1 VTWLVIVNVVLFS
14 LSMAALLE
22 LIPQR
27 LYSGFLRG
35 LHLTMG
41 ITTPTDRQ
49 LRWALAA
56 WLISLLAIV
65 DALVLTLRFL

>member
-1 VTWLVIVNVVLFS
+1 VTWLVIANVVLLS
-14 LSMAALLE
+14 LAVAAILE

-35 LHLTMG
+35 LHFTIG

-49 LRWALAA
+49 LRWTFAA

-65 DALVLTLRFL
+65 DALALTLRFL